1 MREGLRKLF
10 LENLGLKLISFL
22 VAFSIWAFVK
32 GTTVR
37 EMTLTVPVDIT
48 ELPEG
53 FVVSDVEPLLV
64 TVRVRGLV
72 HQVNKLKREA
82 IQVVLPLKRVKEGEN
97 VFWIGPSFVRVP
109 SGIEVVDVLP
119 AQVKVKLYSI
129 KDEDGK

>member
-1 MREGLRKLF
+1 MKERLRKLF
-10 LENLGLKLISFL
+10 LENLTLKLISLL
-22 VAFSIWAFVK
+22 VAFSIWSFVK

-37 EMTLTVPVDIT
+37 EVTLAVPVDIT

-72 HQVNKLKREA
+72 HQVNKLRREA
-82 IQVVLPLKRVKEGEN
+82 IQVALPLKRVKEGEN
-97 VFWIGPSFVRVP
+97 VLWVGPNLVKAP

-129 KDEDGK
+129 KGRDDK

>member
-1 MREGLRKLF
+1 MKEKLRKLF

-37 EMTLTVPVDIT
+37 EVTLTVPVDIT

-97 VFWIGPSFVRVP
+97 VIWTGPNLVRVP

-119 AQVKVKLYSI
+119 AQVKVRLYSI
-129 KDEDGK
+129 KDRYNK

>member
-1 MREGLRKLF
+1 MRERLRKLF

-37 EMTLTVPVDIT
+37 EVALTVPVDIT

-64 TVRVRGLV
+64 TIRVRGLV

-82 IQVVLPLKRVKEGEN
+82 IQVALPLKRVKEGEN
-97 VFWIGPSFVRVP
+97 VLWIGPNLVKAP
-109 SGIEVVDVLP
+109 SGIEVIDVLP
-119 AQVKVKLYSI
+119 AQVKVKLYRI
-129 KDEDGK
+129 EDRNGK